1 MLDWLIV
8 RPLSTISNLVDML
21 QGEYREDS
29 VEPVLSEGSVPMLT
43 SEILNKLRCT
53 HNCVAG
59 ARYLWVER

>member
-1 MLDWLIV
+1 
-8 RPLSTISNLVDML
+8 ML
-21 QGEYREDS
+21 QGEYQEDS